1 MRPARPAAVAALAAL
16 ALLPLLLPN
25 AYYLHLFGTAMIY
38 AIVLI
43 GLDIVVGYTG
53 QLSLGHAGLFGVGA
67 YATGVL
73 VHHLGAAWWLALPVS
88 MAAAAVAGAL
98 LALPAL
104 RVTGPHLAMVTLG
117 FGSIVQILLNEMSFL
132 TEGPQGI
139 ALTRPVLGSEP
150 LGERGFFWMV
160 AGLLV
165 VALVL
170 VQRVLGSHVGRAFQ
184 ALRCSPMAAACS
196 GIAVYRYKVHA
207 FVASAGLA
215 GLAGSLYAYSEQYI
229 SPATYGFD
237 LTMWFLLALILG
249 GRRSRTGALLGAAI
263 IVLLPPLLSD
273 PVVFRC
279 VSTALALGIVGG
291 AALRLYRGSA
301 RPAQVGVPVACS
313 VALAALSFSGGSV
326 AEWRWCIFGLIT
338 LLVVHDLPEGLVGR
352 VRQLLWVPPKTPGAA
367 GRVPPL
373 TGPITRPRTEP
384 EVAPALLAVRGLRMQ
399 FGGLCALD
407 QVDLTVRPGSIH
419 GLIGSNG
426 SGKTTFMNVLSGL
439 HPPDAGQLL
448 FNNRKLATGR
458 PATIARGGIG
468 RTFQTVQLFGDM
480 SVLDHVLVGRHPGFS
495 GQWLAAMLRP
505 RRYGRIDA
513 RARERALQLLQFVGL
528 ADAAAQPADS
538 LPHGSQRR
546 LEIARALALE
556 PQLLLL
562 DEPAAGLP
570 AAEVRQLIRLLL
582 RIRDHGVTVLLIEHR
597 MDVVMR
603 VCDTV
608 SVLDFGRKISEGTPA
623 HVQADPAVIR
633 AYLGEGQVEHAC

>member
-1 MRPARPAAVAALAAL
+1 MQPARPAAACALAAL
-16 ALLPLLLPN
+16 ALLPLVVPS
-25 AYYLHLFGTAMIY
+25 AYYLQLFGTVMIY

-67 YATGVL
+67 YATGGL
-73 VHHLGAAWWLALPVS
+73 VHHLGAAWWLALPAS
-88 MAAAAVAGAL
+88 MAAAAAAGAL

-150 LGERGFFWMV
+150 LGERGFFWLV

-165 VALVL
+165 AALVL
-170 VQRVLGSHVGRAFQ
+170 VHRVLGSHVGRAFQ
-184 ALRCSPMAAACS
+184 ALRCSPVAAACS

-215 GLAGSLYAYSEQYI
+215 GLAGALYAYSEQYI

-237 LTMWFLLALILG
+237 LTMWFVLALILG
-249 GRRSRTGALLGAAI
+249 GRRSRIGALLGAAI
-263 IVLLPPLLSD
+263 IVLLPPLLDD
-273 PVVFRC
+273 PVVFRW
-279 VSTALALGIVGG
+279 VSTALALAIMLG

-301 RPAQVGVPVACS
+301 RPAQVWVPVACS
-313 VALAALSFSGGSV
+313 VALAALSFRGGSL
-326 AEWRWCIFGLIT
+326 AEWRWSVFGLVT

-352 VRQLLWVPPKTPGAA
+352 VRQLLWVPPKAPAAA
-367 GRVPPL
+367 GRLPPL
-373 TGPITRPRTEP
+373 ARLATAPVAAPGT
-384 EVAPALLAVRGLRMQ
+384 APALLSVQGLRVQ
-399 FGGLCALD
+399 FGGLTALD

-419 GLIGSNG
+419 GLIGANG

-439 HPPDAGQLL
+439 HRPDAGRVL
-448 FNNRKLATGR
+448 FNGHALAAGR
-458 PATIARGGIG
+458 PAAVARGGIG

-480 SVLDHVLVGRHPGFS
+480 SVLDHVLVGRHHRFH

-505 RRYGRIDA
+505 GRYRRIDA

-528 ADAAAQPADS
+528 ANLAAQPADS

-546 LEIARALALE
+546 LEIARALALD

-570 AAEVRQLIRLLL
+570 ATEVRQLVRLLR
-582 RIRDHGVTVLLIEHR
+582 RIRAHGVTLLLIEHR

-603 VCDTV
+603 VCDAVT
-608 SVLDFGRKISEGTPA
+608 VLDFGRKISEGTPA
-623 HVQADPAVIR
+623 QVQADPAVVR
-633 AYLGEGQVEHAC
+633 AYLGDGLAEHAC

>member
-1 MRPARPAAVAALAAL
+1 MRRTAAAAALAAL
-16 ALLPLLLPN
+16 ALLPLVLPN
-25 AYYLHLFGTAMIY
+25 AYDLHLCGTVMIY

-67 YATGVL
+67 YAAGTL
-73 VHHLGAAWWLALPVS
+73 VHHLGAAWWLTLPAAV
-88 MAAAAVAGAL
+88 AAAAAAGAL

-117 FGSIVQILLNEMSFL
+117 FGSIVQILLSEMSFL

-139 ALTRPVLGSEP
+139 ALTRPVLGGEP

-160 AGLLV
+160 AALLV
-165 VALVL
+165 AALVL

-184 ALRCSPMAAACS
+184 ALRCSPAAAACS

-207 FVASAGLA
+207 FVAAAGLA
-215 GLAGSLYAYSEQYI
+215 GLAGALYAYSEQYV
-229 SPATYGFD
+229 SPATYGID

-249 GRRSRTGALLGAAI
+249 GRRSRTGAVLGAAI
-263 IVLLPPLLSD
+263 IVLLPPLLDD
-273 PVVFRC
+273 PAVFRG
-279 VSTALALGIVGG
+279 VSTALALGIVAG

-301 RPAQVGVPVACS
+301 GLAQVGVPVVCS
-313 VALAALSFSGGSV
+313 VALAALSFQGGSL
-326 AEWRWCIFGLIT
+326 AEWRWSIFGLVM

-352 VRQLLWVPPKTPGAA
+352 VRQLLWVPPKPPEALGRLTPLAGA
-367 GRVPPL
+367 
-373 TGPITRPRTEP
+373 ITTRSHAST
-384 EVAPALLAVRGLRMQ
+384 LLEVRGLRVQ
-399 FGGLCALD
+399 FGGLQALD

-419 GLIGSNG
+419 GLIGANG

-439 HPPDAGQLL
+439 HRPDAGQLR
-448 FNNRKLATGR
+448 FNGRALATGR
-458 PATIARGGIG
+458 PAAIARGGIG

-480 SVLDHVLVGRHPGFS
+480 SALDHVLVGRHARFS

-505 RRYGRIDA
+505 RHYRRIDA
-513 RARERALQLLQFVGL
+513 AARERALQLLQFVGL
-528 ADAAAQPADS
+528 ADVAAQPADA

-546 LEIARALALE
+546 LEIARALALD

-570 AAEVRQLIRLLL
+570 ATEVRQLVRLLL
-582 RIRDHGVTVLLIEHR
+582 RIRARGVTLLLIEHR

-603 VCDTV
+603 VCDAVT
-608 SVLDFGRKISEGTPA
+608 VLDFGRKICEGTPA
-623 HVQADPAVIR
+623 LVQADPAVIR
-633 AYLGEGQVEHAC
+633 AYLGEGQAEHAC

>member
-1 MRPARPAAVAALAAL
+1 MRRRAAAAALAAL
-16 ALLPLLLPN
+16 ALLPLVLPN
-25 AYYLHLFGTAMIY
+25 AYYLHLCGTVMIY

-67 YATGVL
+67 YAAGTL
-73 VHHLGAAWWLALPVS
+73 VHHLGAAWWLTLPAAVV
-88 MAAAAVAGAL
+88 AAAAAGAL

-117 FGSIVQILLNEMSFL
+117 FGSIVQILLSEMSFL

-160 AGLLV
+160 AALLV
-165 VALVL
+165 AALVL

-184 ALRCSPMAAACS
+184 ALRCSPAAAACS

-207 FVASAGLA
+207 FVAAAGLA
-215 GLAGSLYAYSEQYI
+215 GLAGALYAYSEQYI
-229 SPATYGFD
+229 SPASYGFD

-263 IVLLPPLLSD
+263 IVLLPPLLDD
-273 PVVFRC
+273 PLVFRG
-279 VSTALALGIVGG
+279 VSTVLALGIVAG

-301 RPAQVGVPVACS
+301 GPAQLWVPVACS
-313 VALAALSFSGGSV
+313 VALAALSFRGGSL
-326 AEWRWCIFGLIT
+326 AEWRWSIFGLMI
-338 LLVVHDLPEGLVGR
+338 LLVVHDLPEGLVGQ
-352 VRQLLWVPPKTPGAA
+352 VRHLLWVPPLVPVAA
-367 GRVPPL
+367 GRLPPPPAEP
-373 TGPITRPRTEP
+373 TAVSGP
-384 EVAPALLAVRGLRMQ
+384 APALLAVQGLRLR
-399 FGGLCALD
+399 FGGLQALD
-407 QVDLTVRPGSIH
+407 QVDLSVRPGSIH
-419 GLIGSNG
+419 GLIGANG

-439 HPPDAGQLL
+439 HRADAGQVR
-448 FNNRKLATGR
+448 FNGRELPVGR
-458 PATIARGGIG
+458 PAAVARGGIG

-480 SVLDHVLVGRHPGFS
+480 SALDHVLVGRHPHFS

-505 RRYGRIDA
+505 RRYRRIDA
-513 RARERALQLLQFVGL
+513 AARERALQLLQFVGL
-528 ADAAAQPADS
+528 ADVAAQPADR

-546 LEIARALALE
+546 LEIARALALD

-562 DEPAAGLP
+562 DEPAAGLA
-570 AAEVRQLIRLLL
+570 AAEARQLVRLLL
-582 RIRDHGVTVLLIEHR
+582 RIRARGVTLLLIEHR

-603 VCDTV
+603 VCDAV
-608 SVLDFGRKISEGTPA
+608 SVLDFGRKICEGTPDQ
-623 HVQADPAVIR
+623 VQADPAVIR
-633 AYLGEGQVEHAC
+633 AYLGEGQAEHAC